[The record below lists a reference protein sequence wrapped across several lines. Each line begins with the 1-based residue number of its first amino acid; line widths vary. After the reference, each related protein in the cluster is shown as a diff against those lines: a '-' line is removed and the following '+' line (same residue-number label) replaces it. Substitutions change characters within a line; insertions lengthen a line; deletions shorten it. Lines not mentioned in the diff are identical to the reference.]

1 MNSLP
6 IDDVLPALRDA
17 LANRHEA
24 VLEAPPGAGK
34 TTRVPLAL
42 LNEPWL
48 AGQTILMLEPRRLA
62 ARAAAERLASELG
75 EKVGETVGY
84 RIRLDSKV
92 GPNTRIE
99 VVTEGILT
107 RRLQD
112 DPALDGVGLLIFDEY
127 HERSLDA
134 DLALALSLNGRDL
147 FRDEQP
153 LKILLMSATLEGE
166 RLAGLL
172 DDAPIL
178 RSEGRMFPV
187 QMRWGRPY
195 QVGEFIEPRLVQTI
209 LDALQDETGS
219 VLVFLPGQAEI
230 RRVNQQLADA
240 LGDRS
245 DVLLCPLH
253 GELDL
258 NAQRA
263 AIDPA
268 PAGKRKVVLATNI
281 AETSLTIN
289 GVRVVIDA
297 GLARVPRFDPGSGM
311 TRLDTQRISR
321 ASATQRAGRAGR
333 LEPGVCYRLWSEDQ
347 HEGLAA
353 YGSAEILAADL
364 AGLALQLA
372 RWGVTPAQL
381 VWLDVP
387 PTAAYAQAQDLLQ
400 RLGAL
405 NDDKLTAHGQKM
417 AELPAHPRIAH
428 LLLRGQDLGL
438 AVTACD
444 VAALLGERDILRGG
458 GADLHSRLALLSG
471 EERARGSQ
479 GGVQRAKQLA
489 RQYRGYLR
497 GRATQ
502 PVADPEHPRWLG
514 ALNDDKLTAHGQK
527 MAELPAH
534 PRIAHLLLRGQDLGL
549 AATACDVAALLG
561 ERDILRGGGADLH
574 SRLALLSGEERAR
587 GTQGG
592 VQRAKQLARQ
602 YRGYLRGRAT
612 QPVADP
618 EHPRWLG
625 ALLALAYP
633 DRVAQQRRPG
643 GAEYRLANGRAAVF
657 AEADSLMKQAW
668 LVIADLGSRQG
679 QREERIYL
687 AADFDPTLFDT
698 VLAEQVRNV
707 DQLDWDER
715 EGVLRAERQR
725 KVGELVLSR
734 EPLSGL
740 DENARSQALVNL
752 VRRKGLELLPWTPEL
767 RQWQAR
773 VRLLRELDTGKT
785 SEWPDVSDSA
795 LLASL
800 EHWLMPYLGKVSRLS
815 HFANLDIS
823 SYLHN
828 LLPWPLPQ
836 RLDELAPQHLKVPS
850 GSSVRLDYS
859 EHPPILAV
867 RLQELFGLA
876 DTPRIAG
883 GRQVVK
889 LHLLSPARRP
899 VQVTQDLANFWRSTY
914 AEVKK
919 DLKGRYPKHY
929 WPDDPLVAEATARIK
944 PRK

>member
-6 IDDVLPALRDA
+6 IDEVLPALREA
-17 LANRHEA
+17 LATRHEA

-48 AGQTILMLEPRRLA
+48 AGRTILMLEPRRLA

-107 RRLQD
+107 RRLQE

-134 DLALALSLNGRDL
+134 DLALALSLNGREL

-172 DDAPIL
+172 NDAPIL
-178 RSEGRMFPV
+178 RSEGRMYPV
-187 QMRWGRPY
+187 TMRWGRPF
-195 QVGEFIEPRLVQTI
+195 QPGEFIEPRVVQTI
-209 LDALQDETGS
+209 LDALNDEAGS
-219 VLVFLPGQAEI
+219 LLVFLPGQAEI
-230 RRVNQQLADA
+230 RRVHQQLADA
-240 LGDRS
+240 LGERS
-245 DVLLCPLH
+245 EVLLCPLH

-258 NAQRA
+258 AAQRA

-268 PAGKRKVVLATNI
+268 PPGQRKVVLATNI

-333 LEPGVCYRLWSEDQ
+333 LEPGVCYRLWSQDQ
-347 HEGLAA
+347 HEQLAA
-353 YGSAEILAADL
+353 YASPEILSADL
-364 AGLALQLA
+364 AGLALQLG
-372 RWGVTPAQL
+372 RWGVTPGQL

-387 PTAAYAQAQDLLQ
+387 PAAAYAQAQDLLE

-405 NDDKLTAHGQKM
+405 QGSSAGDWKLTRHGQAM

-428 LLLRGQDLGL
+428 LLLRGQALGL
-438 AVTACD
+438 ANMACD
-444 VAALLGERDILRGG
+444 VAALLGERDILRGA
-458 GADLHSRLALLSG
+458 GADLHSRLVLLSG
-471 EERARGSQ
+471 EERAARGAQ
-479 GGVQRAKQLA
+479 GGVQRARQLA

-497 GRATQ
+497 GKAES
-502 PVADPEHPRWLG
+502 PV
-514 ALNDDKLTAHGQK
+514 
-527 MAELPAH
+527 
-534 PRIAHLLLRGQDLGL
+534 
-549 AATACDVAALLG
+549 
-561 ERDILRGGGADLH
+561 
-574 SRLALLSGEERAR
+574 S
-587 GTQGG
+587 
-592 VQRAKQLARQ
+592 
-602 YRGYLRGRAT
+602 
-612 QPVADP
+612 DP

-633 DRVAQQRRPG
+633 DRVAQQRRVG
-643 GAEYRLANGRAAVF
+643 GAEYRLANGRAALF
-657 AEADSLMKQAW
+657 AEADSLMKQPW

-687 AADFDPTLFDT
+687 AADFDPALFDS
-698 VLAEQVRNV
+698 VLAEQVRCV

-734 EPLSGL
+734 EPLTGL
-740 DENARSQALVNL
+740 DESARSQALVNL

-773 VRLLRELDTGKT
+773 VALLRQLDLSKQGE
-785 SEWPDVSDSA
+785 SEWPDVSDAA

-800 EHWLMPYLGKVSRLS
+800 EHWLMPYLGRVSRLS
-815 HFANLDIS
+815 HFASLDVS
-823 SYLHN
+823 SFVHN

-836 RLDELAPQHLKVPS
+836 RLDEQAPHHLSVPS
-850 GSSVRLDYS
+850 GSSIRLDYS
-859 EHPPILAV
+859 EQPPILAV

-876 DTPRIAG
+876 ETPRIAG

-929 WPDDPLVAEATARIK
+929 WPDDPLVAEATARAK
-944 PRK
+944 PRKP

>member
-6 IDDVLPALRDA
+6 IDAVLPALRLA
-17 LANRHEA
+17 LADRDEA

-42 LNEPWL
+42 LGESWL

-75 EKVGETVGY
+75 EGVGETVGY
-84 RIRLDSKV
+84 RIRLDSEV

-107 RRLQD
+107 RRLQE
-112 DPALDGVGLLIFDEY
+112 DPSLEGVGLLIFDEF

-134 DLALALSLNGRDL
+134 DLALALSLNGRAL

-153 LKILLMSATLEGE
+153 LKILLMSATLEGA
-166 RLAGLL
+166 RLSSLL
-172 DDAPIL
+172 NDAPVIS
-178 RSEGRMFPV
+178 SEGRMFPV
-187 QMRWGRPY
+187 SMQWGRPF
-195 QVGEFIEPRLVQTI
+195 QPGEFIEPRVVQTV
-209 LDALQDETGS
+209 LDALGNESGS

-240 LGDRS
+240 IGDRS

-263 AIDPA
+263 AIEPA
-268 PAGKRKVVLATNI
+268 PKGKRKVVLATNI
-281 AETSLTIN
+281 AETSLTID

-333 LEPGVCYRLWSEDQ
+333 LEPGVCYRLWSEAQHDQ
-347 HEGLAA
+347 LAA
-353 YGSAEILAADL
+353 YGAAEILQADL

-372 RWGVTPAQL
+372 RWGVEPTQL
-381 VWLDVP
+381 TWLDLP
-387 PTAAYAQAQDLLQ
+387 PAAAYAQAQDLLA

-405 NDDKLTAHGQKM
+405 TRKPGEDWKLTPHGQSM
-417 AELPAHPRIAH
+417 AEVPAHPRIAH
-428 LLLRGQDLGL
+428 LLLRGHELGL
-438 AVTACD
+438 GALACD
-444 VAALLGERDILRGG
+444 VAALLGERDILRGA
-458 GADLHSRLALLSG
+458 GADLHSRLTLLAGS
-471 EERARGSQ
+471 ERAAKGSQ
-479 GGVQRAKQLA
+479 GGVQRARQLS

-497 GRATQ
+497 GAARK
-502 PVADPEHPRWLG
+502 PVVDP
-514 ALNDDKLTAHGQK
+514 N
-527 MAELPAH
+527 
-534 PRIAHLLLRGQDLGL
+534 
-549 AATACDVAALLG
+549 
-561 ERDILRGGGADLH
+561 
-574 SRLALLSGEERAR
+574 
-587 GTQGG
+587 
-592 VQRAKQLARQ
+592 
-602 YRGYLRGRAT
+602 
-612 QPVADP
+612 
-618 EHPRWLG
+618 HPRWLG

-633 DRVAQQRRPG
+633 DRVAQQRRAG
-643 GAEYRLANGRAAVF
+643 GAEYRLANGRAALF
-657 AEADSLMKQAW
+657 AEPDALMKQPW
-668 LVIADLGSRQG
+668 LVVADLGSRQG

-687 AADFDPTLFDT
+687 AAEFDPDLFDS
-698 VLAEQVRNV
+698 VLAEQVTAF

-715 EGVLRAERQR
+715 EGVFRAERQR
-725 KVGELVLSR
+725 KAGELIISR
-734 EPLSGL
+734 EPLTGL
-740 DENARSQALVNL
+740 DDSARGQALLAL

-773 VRLLRELDTGKT
+773 VGLLRQMDLQTQSE
-785 SEWPDVSDSA
+785 SEWPDVSNDA
-795 LLASL
+795 LLETL
-800 EHWLMPYLGKVSRLS
+800 DHWLLPYLGKVTRLS
-815 HFANLDIS
+815 HFGNLDLS
-823 SYLHN
+823 SILHN

-836 RLDELAPQHLKVPS
+836 RLDELAPHHLTVPS

-859 EHPPILAV
+859 ESPPILAV

-876 DTPRIAG
+876 DTPRIAN
-883 GRQVVK
+883 GRQIVK

-929 WPDDPLVAEATARIK
+929 WPDDPLIAEPTARVK

>member
-1 MNSLP
+1 MISLP
-6 IDDVLPALRDA
+6 IDEVLPALREA
-17 LANRHEA
+17 LATRHEA

-42 LNEPWL
+42 LNESWL

-112 DPALDGVGLLIFDEY
+112 DPALEGVGLLIFDEF

-134 DLALALSLNGRDL
+134 DLALALSLNGREL
-147 FRDEQP
+147 FRDDQP

-178 RSEGRMFPV
+178 RSEGRMYPV
-187 QMRWGRPY
+187 AMRWGRPF
-195 QVGEFIEPRLVQTI
+195 QPGEFIEPRVVQTI
-209 LDALQDETGS
+209 LDALNDETGS
-219 VLVFLPGQAEI
+219 LLVFLPGQAEI
-230 RRVNQQLADA
+230 RRVHQQLVDA
-240 LGDRS
+240 LGEGTP
-245 DVLLCPLH
+245 VLLCPLH

-258 NAQRA
+258 AAQRA

-311 TRLDTQRISR
+311 ARLDTQRISK

-333 LEPGVCYRLWSEDQ
+333 LEPGVCYRLWSQDQ
-347 HEGLAA
+347 HEQLAA
-353 YGSAEILAADL
+353 YASAEILSADL
-364 AGLALQLA
+364 AGLALQLG
-372 RWGVTPAQL
+372 RWGVTPSQL
-381 VWLDVP
+381 VWLDIP
-387 PTAAYAQAQDLLQ
+387 PAAAYAQAQDLLE

-405 NDDKLTAHGQKM
+405 EGDALTRHGQAM

-428 LLLRGQDLGL
+428 LLLRGQALGL
-438 AVTACD
+438 ADMACD
-444 VAALLGERDILRGG
+444 VAALLGERDILRGA
-458 GADLHSRLALLSG
+458 GADLHSRLVLLSG
-471 EERARGSQ
+471 EERAARGAQ
-479 GGVQRAKQLA
+479 GGVQRARQLA

-497 GRATQ
+497 GKASE
-502 PVADPEHPRWLG
+502 PV
-514 ALNDDKLTAHGQK
+514 
-527 MAELPAH
+527 
-534 PRIAHLLLRGQDLGL
+534 
-549 AATACDVAALLG
+549 
-561 ERDILRGGGADLH
+561 
-574 SRLALLSGEERAR
+574 S
-587 GTQGG
+587 
-592 VQRAKQLARQ
+592 
-602 YRGYLRGRAT
+602 
-612 QPVADP
+612 DP

-633 DRVAQQRRPG
+633 DRVAQQRRAG
-643 GAEYRLANGRAAVF
+643 GAEYRLANGRAALF
-657 AEADSLMKQAW
+657 AEADSLMKQPW

-687 AADFDPTLFDT
+687 AADFDPTLFDS
-698 VLAEQVRNV
+698 VLAEQVRVV

-725 KVGELVLSR
+725 KVGELILSR
-734 EPLSGL
+734 EPLTGL
-740 DENARSQALVNL
+740 DESARSQALVNL

-773 VRLLRELDTGKT
+773 VALLRQLDLGSKGE
-785 SEWPDVSDSA
+785 SEWPDVSDTA
-795 LLASL
+795 LLKSL

-815 HFANLDIS
+815 HFANLDLS
-823 SYLHN
+823 SIVHN

-836 RLDELAPQHLKVPS
+836 RLDELAPHHLSVPS
-850 GSSVRLDYS
+850 GSSIRLDYS
-859 EHPPILAV
+859 EQPPILAV

-876 DTPRIAG
+876 ETPRIAG

-944 PRK
+944 PRKA

>member
-1 MNSLP
+1 MISLP
-6 IDDVLPALRDA
+6 IDAVLPALRQA
-17 LANRHEA
+17 LTSRHEA
-24 VLEAPPGAGK
+24 ILEAPPGAGK
-34 TTRVPLAL
+34 TTRVPLAML
-42 LNEPWL
+42 DEPWL

-112 DPALDGVGLLIFDEY
+112 DPALEGVGLLIFDEF

-166 RLAGLL
+166 RLSALL
-172 DDAPIL
+172 DDAPVV

-187 QMRWGRPY
+187 STQWGRPF
-195 QVGEFIEPRLVQTI
+195 QPGEFIEPRVVQTV
-209 LDALQDETGS
+209 LDALGNESGS
-219 VLVFLPGQAEI
+219 LLVFLPGQAEI
-230 RRVNQQLADA
+230 RRVNQQLAEA
-240 LGDRS
+240 LGERADI
-245 DVLLCPLH
+245 LLCPLH

-258 NAQRA
+258 SAQRA
-263 AIDPA
+263 AIEPA
-268 PAGKRKVVLATNI
+268 PKGVRKVVLATNI
-281 AETSLTIN
+281 AETSLTID

-333 LEPGVCYRLWSEDQ
+333 LEPGVCYRLWSEAQHDQ
-347 HEGLAA
+347 LAT
-353 YGSAEILAADL
+353 YGSAEILQADL

-372 RWGVTPAQL
+372 RWGVMPTQL

-387 PTAAYAQAQDLLQ
+387 PTAAYAQAQDLLV

-405 NDDKLTAHGQKM
+405 SNSQGQERKLTTHGQAM
-417 AELPAHPRIAH
+417 AHVPAHPRIAH
-428 LLLRGQDLGL
+428 LLLRGHELGL
-438 AVTACD
+438 GNLACD
-444 VAALLGERDILRGG
+444 VAALLGERDILRGA
-458 GADLHSRLALLSG
+458 GADLHSRLTLLAGS
-471 EERARGSQ
+471 ERA
-479 GGVQRAKQLA
+479 
-489 RQYRGYLR
+489 
-497 GRATQ
+497 
-502 PVADPEHPRWLG
+502 
-514 ALNDDKLTAHGQK
+514 
-527 MAELPAH
+527 
-534 PRIAHLLLRGQDLGL
+534 
-549 AATACDVAALLG
+549 
-561 ERDILRGGGADLH
+561 
-574 SRLALLSGEERAR
+574 AR

-592 VQRAKQLARQ
+592 VQRARQLARQ
-602 YRGYLRGRAT
+602 YRGYLKGAAT
-612 QPVADP
+612 TPVSDP
-618 EHPRWLG
+618 DHSRWLG
-625 ALLALAYP
+625 CLLALAYP
-633 DRVAQQRRPG
+633 DRVAQQRRAG
-643 GAEYRLANGRAAVF
+643 GAEYRLANGRAALF
-657 AEADSLMKQAW
+657 AEVDALMKQPW

-687 AADFDPTLFDT
+687 AAEFDPALFDS
-698 VLAEQVRNV
+698 VLSEQVIEF

-725 KVGELVLSR
+725 KVGELIFSR
-734 EPLSGL
+734 EPLTGL
-740 DENARSQALVNL
+740 DESARGHALLGL

-773 VRLLRELDTGKT
+773 VTLLRQLDLEKQDT
-785 SEWPDVSDSA
+785 SEWPDVRDAA
-795 LLASL
+795 LLDSL
-800 EHWLMPYLGKVSRLS
+800 ESWLLPYLGKVTRLS
-815 HFANLDIS
+815 HFGNLDLS
-823 SYLHN
+823 SILHN

-836 RLDELAPQHLKVPS
+836 RLDEQAPHHLSVPS

-859 EHPPILAV
+859 ESPPILAV
-867 RLQELFGLA
+867 RLQELFGLS
-876 DTPRIAG
+876 DTPRIAN
-883 GRQVVK
+883 GRQIVK

-929 WPDDPLVAEATARIK
+929 WPDDPLVAEATARVK
-944 PRK
+944 PRKG

>member
-1 MNSLP
+1 MISLP
-6 IDDVLPALRDA
+6 IDAALPALRLA
-17 LANRHEA
+17 LQNRDEA

-48 AGQTILMLEPRRLA
+48 AGQSILMLEPRRLA

-92 GPNTRIE
+92 GPKTRIE

-107 RRLQD
+107 RRLQA
-112 DPALDGVGLLIFDEY
+112 DPALEGVGLLIFDEY

-134 DLALALSLNGRDL
+134 DLALALSLNGREL
-147 FRDEQP
+147 LRDDPP

-166 RLAGLL
+166 RLSRLL
-172 DDAPIL
+172 DDAPVVS
-178 RSEGRMFPV
+178 SEGRMYPV
-187 QMRWGRPY
+187 DIQWSRPF
-195 QVGEFIEPRLVQTI
+195 QPGEFIEPRV
-209 LDALQDETGS
+209 LDCVLQALADQAGS

-230 RRVNQQLADA
+230 RRVHQSLQEA
-240 LGDRS
+240 LGERPDI
-245 DVLLCPLH
+245 LLCPLH

-258 NAQRA
+258 SAQRA

-268 PAGKRKVVLATNI
+268 PEGLRKVVLATNI
-281 AETSLTIN
+281 AETSLTIE

-333 LEPGVCYRLWSEDQ
+333 LQPGVCYRLWSEAQ
-347 HEGLAA
+347 HEQLAA
-353 YGSAEILAADL
+353 HGSAEILQADL

-372 RWGVTPAQL
+372 RWGVMPDQL
-381 VWLDVP
+381 RWLDQP
-387 PTAAYAQAQDLLQ
+387 PAAAFSQAQELLA
-400 RLGAL
+400 RLGAFKAGSRDNL
-405 NDDKLTAHGQKM
+405 SEHGQAM

-438 AVTACD
+438 ATMACD
-444 VAALLGERDILRGG
+444 VAALLGERDIQRGG
-458 GADLHSRLALLSG
+458 GADLHSRLALVSG
-471 EERARGSQ
+471 ESKAARGGQ
-479 GGVQRAKQLA
+479 GGVQRARQLA
-489 RQYRGYLR
+489 RQYL
-497 GRATQ
+497 
-502 PVADPEHPRWLG
+502 E
-514 ALNDDKLTAHGQK
+514 
-527 MAELPAH
+527 
-534 PRIAHLLLRGQDLGL
+534 LLRGKAG
-549 AATACDVAALLG
+549 AAV
-561 ERDILRGGGADLH
+561 
-574 SRLALLSGEERAR
+574 S
-587 GTQGG
+587 
-592 VQRAKQLARQ
+592 
-602 YRGYLRGRAT
+602 
-612 QPVADP
+612 DP
-618 EHPRWLG
+618 DHPRWLG

-633 DRVAQQRRPG
+633 DRVAQQRREG

-657 AEADSLMKQAW
+657 AEADALMKCPW

-687 AADFDPTLFDT
+687 AAEFDPSLLEN
-698 VLAEQVRNV
+698 VLAEQVERL
-707 DQLDWDER
+707 DILDWDER
-715 EGVLRAERQR
+715 EQVLRAERQR

-734 EPLSGL
+734 EPLPGL
-740 DENARSQALVNL
+740 DDEARARALLAL
-752 VRRKGLELLPWTPEL
+752 VRRKGLNLLTWTPEL

-773 VRLLRELDTGKT
+773 VALLRQLDLAGGGQ
-785 SEWPDVSDSA
+785 SEWPDLSNEA
-795 LLASL
+795 LLATL
-800 EHWLMPYLGKVSRLS
+800 EDWLQPYLGKVSRLS
-815 HFANLDIS
+815 HFAALDLS
-823 SYLHN
+823 SILRN

-836 RLDELAPQHLKVPS
+836 RLDEWAPAHLAVPS
-850 GSSVRLDYS
+850 GSNIRLDYS

-876 DTPRIAG
+876 DTPRIAQ
-883 GRQVVK
+883 GRQQVK

-899 VQVTQDLANFWRSTY
+899 VQVTQDLANFWRTTY

-929 WPDDPLVAEATARIK
+929 WPDDPLVAEATARAK
-944 PRK
+944 PRGT

>member
-6 IDDVLPALRDA
+6 IDAVLPALRQA
-17 LANRHEA
+17 LADRDEA

-42 LNEPWL
+42 LGESWL

-75 EKVGETVGY
+75 EGVGETVGY

-107 RRLQD
+107 RRLQE
-112 DPALDGVGLLIFDEY
+112 DPSLDGVGLLIFDEF
-127 HERSLDA
+127 HERSLEA
-134 DLALALSLNGRDL
+134 DLALALSLNGRAL

-153 LKILLMSATLEGE
+153 LKILLMSATLEGA
-166 RLAGLL
+166 RLSSLL
-172 DDAPIL
+172 NDAPVIS
-178 RSEGRMFPV
+178 SEGRMFPV
-187 QMRWGRPY
+187 SMQWGRPF
-195 QVGEFIEPRLVQTI
+195 QPGEFIEPRVVQTV
-209 LDALQDETGS
+209 LDALGTEAGS

-240 LGDRS
+240 IGDRN

-263 AIDPA
+263 AIEPA
-268 PAGKRKVVLATNI
+268 PKGKRKVVLATNI
-281 AETSLTIN
+281 AETSLTID

-333 LEPGVCYRLWSEDQ
+333 LEPGVCYRLWSEAQHDQ
-347 HEGLAA
+347 LAA
-353 YGSAEILAADL
+353 YGAAEILQADL

-372 RWGVTPAQL
+372 RWGVEPTQL
-381 VWLDVP
+381 TWLDLP
-387 PTAAYAQAQDLLQ
+387 PAAAYAQAQDLLA

-405 NDDKLTAHGQKM
+405 TRKPGEDWKLTPHGQSM
-417 AELPAHPRIAH
+417 AEVPAHPRIAH
-428 LLLRGQDLGL
+428 LLLRGHELGL
-438 AVTACD
+438 GALACD
-444 VAALLGERDILRGG
+444 IAALLGERDILRGA
-458 GADLHSRLALLSG
+458 GADLHTRLTLLAGS
-471 EERARGSQ
+471 ERAAKGSQ
-479 GGVQRAKQLA
+479 GGVQRARQLS

-497 GRATQ
+497 GAARK
-502 PVADPEHPRWLG
+502 PVVDP
-514 ALNDDKLTAHGQK
+514 D
-527 MAELPAH
+527 
-534 PRIAHLLLRGQDLGL
+534 
-549 AATACDVAALLG
+549 
-561 ERDILRGGGADLH
+561 
-574 SRLALLSGEERAR
+574 
-587 GTQGG
+587 
-592 VQRAKQLARQ
+592 
-602 YRGYLRGRAT
+602 
-612 QPVADP
+612 
-618 EHPRWLG
+618 HPRWLG

-633 DRVAQQRRPG
+633 DRVAQQRRAG
-643 GAEYRLANGRAAVF
+643 GAEYRLANGRAALF
-657 AEADSLMKQAW
+657 AEPDALMKQPW
-668 LVIADLGSRQG
+668 LVVADLGSRQG

-687 AADFDPTLFDT
+687 AAEFDPDLFDS
-698 VLAEQVRNV
+698 VLAEQVTAF

-715 EGVLRAERQR
+715 EGVFRAERQR
-725 KVGELVLSR
+725 KAGELIISR
-734 EPLSGL
+734 EPLTGL
-740 DENARSQALVNL
+740 DDSARGQALLAL

-773 VRLLRELDTGKT
+773 VGLLRQMDLQTQSE
-785 SEWPDVSDSA
+785 SEWSDVSNDA
-795 LLASL
+795 LLETL
-800 EHWLMPYLGKVSRLS
+800 DHWLLPYLGKVTRLS
-815 HFANLDIS
+815 HFGNLDLS
-823 SYLHN
+823 SILHN

-836 RLDELAPQHLKVPS
+836 RLEELAPHHLTVPS

-859 EHPPILAV
+859 ESPPILAV

-876 DTPRIAG
+876 DTPRIAN
-883 GRQVVK
+883 GRQIIK

-929 WPDDPLVAEATARIK
+929 WPDDPLIAEPTARVK

>member
-6 IDDVLPALRDA
+6 IDEVLPALREA
-17 LANRHEA
+17 LATRHEA

-48 AGQTILMLEPRRLA
+48 AGQRILMLEPRRLA

-112 DPALDGVGLLIFDEY
+112 DPALEGAGLLIFDEF

-187 QMRWGRPY
+187 DVRWGRPF
-195 QVGEFIEPRLVQTI
+195 QPGEFIEPRLVQTV
-209 LDALQDETGS
+209 LEALNDESGS

-230 RRVNQQLADA
+230 RRVHQQLADA
-240 LGDRS
+240 VGERPEI
-245 DVLLCPLH
+245 LLCPLH

-258 NAQRA
+258 AAQRA
-263 AIDPA
+263 AIEPA
-268 PAGKRKVVLATNI
+268 PPGKRKVVLATNI
-281 AETSLTIN
+281 AETSLTID
-289 GVRVVIDA
+289 GVRVVVDA

-333 LEPGVCYRLWSEDQ
+333 LEPGVCYRLWSQDQ
-347 HEGLAA
+347 HEQLAA
-353 YGSAEILAADL
+353 YGSAEILQADL

-387 PTAAYAQAQDLLQ
+387 PGAAYAQAQDLLE

-405 NDDKLTAHGQKM
+405 TAKADEDWKLTAHGQAM

-428 LLLRGQDLGL
+428 LLLRGQGLGL
-438 AVTACD
+438 ANMACD

-458 GADLHSRLALLSG
+458 GADLHSRLVLLSG
-471 EERARGSQ
+471 EERAARGAQ
-479 GGVQRAKQLA
+479 GGVQRARQLA

-497 GRATQ
+497 GQ
-502 PVADPEHPRWLG
+502 PSQAVADP
-514 ALNDDKLTAHGQK
+514 D
-527 MAELPAH
+527 
-534 PRIAHLLLRGQDLGL
+534 
-549 AATACDVAALLG
+549 
-561 ERDILRGGGADLH
+561 
-574 SRLALLSGEERAR
+574 
-587 GTQGG
+587 
-592 VQRAKQLARQ
+592 
-602 YRGYLRGRAT
+602 
-612 QPVADP
+612 
-618 EHPRWLG
+618 HPRWLG

-643 GAEYRLANGRAAVF
+643 GAEYRLANGRAALF
-657 AEADSLMKQAW
+657 SETDSLMKQPW

-687 AADFDPTLFDT
+687 AADFDPALFDS
-698 VLAEQVRNV
+698 VLAEQVRSV

-734 EPLSGL
+734 EPLTGL
-740 DENARSQALVNL
+740 DEAARCQALVNL

-773 VRLLRELDTGKT
+773 VALLRQLDLEAKGE
-785 SEWPDVSDSA
+785 SQWPDVSDTA
-795 LLASL
+795 LLKSL
-800 EHWLMPYLGKVSRLS
+800 ESWLLPYLGKVSRLS
-815 HFANLDIS
+815 HFANLELASIV
-823 SYLHN
+823 HN

-836 RLDELAPQHLKVPS
+836 RLDELAPHHLTVPS
-850 GSSVRLDYS
+850 GSSIRLDYS
-859 EHPPILAV
+859 EQPPILAV

-876 DTPRIAG
+876 ETPRIAG

-929 WPDDPLVAEATARIK
+929 WPDDPLVAEATARAK

>member
-6 IDDVLPALRDA
+6 IDEVLPALREA
-17 LANRHEA
+17 LATRHEA

-48 AGQTILMLEPRRLA
+48 AGQRILMLEPRRLA

-112 DPALDGVGLLIFDEY
+112 DPALEGVGLLIFDEF

-187 QMRWGRPY
+187 DVRWGRPFLP
-195 QVGEFIEPRLVQTI
+195 GEFIEPRLVQTI
-209 LDALQDETGS
+209 LEALNDESGS

-230 RRVNQQLADA
+230 RRVHQQLADA
-240 LGDRS
+240 VGERPEI
-245 DVLLCPLH
+245 LLCPLH

-258 NAQRA
+258 AAQRA
-263 AIDPA
+263 AIEPA
-268 PAGKRKVVLATNI
+268 PPGKRKVVLATNI
-281 AETSLTIN
+281 AETSLTID
-289 GVRVVIDA
+289 GVRVVVDA

-333 LEPGVCYRLWSEDQ
+333 LEPGVCYRLWSQDQ
-347 HEGLAA
+347 HEQLAA
-353 YGSAEILAADL
+353 YGSAEILQADL

-387 PTAAYAQAQDLLQ
+387 PGAAYAQAQDLLE

-405 NDDKLTAHGQKM
+405 TAKAGEDWKLTAHGQAM

-428 LLLRGQDLGL
+428 LLLRGQALGL
-438 AVTACD
+438 ANMACD

-458 GADLHSRLALLSG
+458 GADLHSRLVLLSG
-471 EERARGSQ
+471 EERAARGAQ
-479 GGVQRAKQLA
+479 GGVQRARQLA

-497 GRATQ
+497 GQ
-502 PVADPEHPRWLG
+502 PSQAVADP
-514 ALNDDKLTAHGQK
+514 D
-527 MAELPAH
+527 
-534 PRIAHLLLRGQDLGL
+534 
-549 AATACDVAALLG
+549 
-561 ERDILRGGGADLH
+561 
-574 SRLALLSGEERAR
+574 
-587 GTQGG
+587 
-592 VQRAKQLARQ
+592 
-602 YRGYLRGRAT
+602 
-612 QPVADP
+612 
-618 EHPRWLG
+618 HPRWLG

-643 GAEYRLANGRAAVF
+643 GAEYRLANGRAALF
-657 AEADSLMKQAW
+657 SETDSLMKQPW

-687 AADFDPTLFDT
+687 AADFDPALFDS
-698 VLAEQVRNV
+698 VLAEQVRSV

-734 EPLSGL
+734 EPLTGL
-740 DENARSQALVNL
+740 DEAARCQALVNL

-773 VRLLRELDTGKT
+773 VALLRQLDLEAKGE
-785 SEWPDVSDSA
+785 SQWPDVSDAA
-795 LLASL
+795 LLKSL
-800 EHWLMPYLGKVSRLS
+800 ESWLLPYLGKVSRLS
-815 HFANLDIS
+815 HFANLELASIV
-823 SYLHN
+823 HN

-836 RLDELAPQHLKVPS
+836 RLDELAPHHLTVPS
-850 GSSVRLDYS
+850 GSSIRLDYS
-859 EHPPILAV
+859 EQPPILAV

-876 DTPRIAG
+876 ETPRIAG

-929 WPDDPLVAEATARIK
+929 WPDDPLVAEATARAK

>member
-1 MNSLP
+1 MISLP
-6 IDDVLPALRDA
+6 IDEVLPALREA
-17 LANRHEA
+17 LATRHEA

-92 GPNTRIE
+92 GPRTRIE

-112 DPALDGVGLLIFDEY
+112 DPALEGVGLLIFDEF

-134 DLALALSLNGRDL
+134 DLALALSLNGREL
-147 FRDEQP
+147 FRDDQP

-178 RSEGRMFPV
+178 RSEGRMYPV
-187 QMRWGRPY
+187 AMRWGRPF
-195 QVGEFIEPRLVQTI
+195 QPGEFIEPRLVQTI
-209 LDALQDETGS
+209 LEALNDETGS
-219 VLVFLPGQAEI
+219 LLVFLPGQAEI
-230 RRVNQQLADA
+230 RRVHQQLADA
-240 LGDRS
+240 LGENTQ
-245 DVLLCPLH
+245 VLLCPLH

-258 NAQRA
+258 AAQRA

-281 AETSLTIN
+281 AETSLTID

-333 LEPGVCYRLWSEDQ
+333 LEPGVCYRLWSQDQ
-347 HEGLAA
+347 HEQLAA
-353 YGSAEILAADL
+353 YASAEVLSADL
-364 AGLALQLA
+364 AGLALQLG
-372 RWGVTPAQL
+372 RWGVTPTQL

-387 PTAAYAQAQDLLQ
+387 PAAAYAQAQDLLD

-405 NDDKLTAHGQKM
+405 DGESLTRHGQAM

-428 LLLRGQDLGL
+428 LLLRGQALGL
-438 AVTACD
+438 ADMACD
-444 VAALLGERDILRGG
+444 VAALLGERDILRGA
-458 GADLHSRLALLSG
+458 GADLHSRLVLLSG
-471 EERARGSQ
+471 EERAARGAQ
-479 GGVQRAKQLA
+479 GGVQRARQLA

-497 GRATQ
+497 GKASE
-502 PVADPEHPRWLG
+502 PV
-514 ALNDDKLTAHGQK
+514 
-527 MAELPAH
+527 
-534 PRIAHLLLRGQDLGL
+534 
-549 AATACDVAALLG
+549 
-561 ERDILRGGGADLH
+561 
-574 SRLALLSGEERAR
+574 S
-587 GTQGG
+587 
-592 VQRAKQLARQ
+592 
-602 YRGYLRGRAT
+602 
-612 QPVADP
+612 DP

-633 DRVAQQRRPG
+633 DRVAQQRRAG
-643 GAEYRLANGRAAVF
+643 GAEYRLANGRAALF
-657 AEADSLMKQAW
+657 AEADSLMKQPW

-687 AADFDPTLFDT
+687 AADFDPALFDS
-698 VLAEQVRNV
+698 VLAEQVRVV

-725 KVGELVLSR
+725 KVGELILSR
-734 EPLSGL
+734 EPLTGL
-740 DENARSQALVNL
+740 DETARSQALVNL

-773 VRLLRELDTGKT
+773 VALLRQLDMASKDQ
-785 SEWPDVSDSA
+785 SEWPDVSDAA
-795 LLASL
+795 LLKSL

-815 HFANLDIS
+815 HFASLDLS
-823 SYLHN
+823 SIVHN

-836 RLDELAPQHLKVPS
+836 RLDELAPHHLSVPS
-850 GSSVRLDYS
+850 GSSIRLDYS
-859 EHPPILAV
+859 EQPPILAV

-876 DTPRIAG
+876 ETPRIAG

>member
-1 MNSLP
+1 MIALP
-6 IDDVLPALRDA
+6 IDAVLPALRQA
-17 LANRHEA
+17 LTTRHEV

-42 LNEPWL
+42 LNEAWL

-92 GPNTRIE
+92 GPKTRIE

-112 DPALDGVGLLIFDEY
+112 DPALDGVGLVIFDEF

-134 DLALALSLNGRDL
+134 DLALALSLNGREL
-147 FRDEQP
+147 LRDEPP
-153 LKILLMSATLEGE
+153 LKVLLMSATLEGE
-166 RLAGLL
+166 RLSALL
-172 DDAPIL
+172 DDAPVV

-187 QMRWGRPY
+187 TIQWGRPF
-195 QVGEFIEPRLVQTI
+195 QPGEFIEPRVVQTV
-209 LDALQDETGS
+209 LDALGNETGS
-219 VLVFLPGQAEI
+219 LLVFLLGQAEI
-230 RRVNQQLADA
+230 RRVHQQLAEA
-240 LGDRS
+240 LGERADI
-245 DVLLCPLH
+245 LLCPLH

-268 PAGKRKVVLATNI
+268 PSGARKVVLATNI
-281 AETSLTIN
+281 AETSLTID

-333 LEPGVCYRLWSEDQ
+333 LEPGVCYRLWSEAQHDQ
-347 HEGLAA
+347 LAA
-353 YGSAEILAADL
+353 YASAEILQADL

-372 RWGVTPAQL
+372 RWGVEPDQL
-381 VWLDVP
+381 KWLDLP
-387 PTAAYAQAQDLLQ
+387 PSAAFAQARDLLQ

-405 NDDKLTAHGQKM
+405 QADGRLAAHGQAM
-417 AELPAHPRIAH
+417 AEMPAHPRIAH
-428 LLLRGQDLGL
+428 LLLRGQSLGL
-438 AVTACD
+438 ADMACD
-444 VAALLGERDILRGG
+444 VAALLGERDILRGA
-458 GADLHSRLALLSG
+458 GADLHSRLVLLSG
-471 EERARGSQ
+471 EQKA
-479 GGVQRAKQLA
+479 QR
-489 RQYRGYLR
+489 
-497 GRATQ
+497 
-502 PVADPEHPRWLG
+502 
-514 ALNDDKLTAHGQK
+514 N
-527 MAELPAH
+527 
-534 PRIAHLLLRGQDLGL
+534 
-549 AATACDVAALLG
+549 
-561 ERDILRGGGADLH
+561 
-574 SRLALLSGEERAR
+574 
-587 GTQGG
+587 TQGG
-592 VQRAKQLARQ
+592 VQRARQLARQ
-602 YRGYLRGRAT
+602 YRSNLRGK
-612 QPVADP
+612 PVQAVSDP
-618 EHPRWLG
+618 DHPRWLG

-633 DRVAQQRRPG
+633 DRVARQRRPG
-643 GAEYRLANGRAAVF
+643 GAEYRLANGRAALF
-657 AEADSLMKQAW
+657 GDSDALMKHEW
-668 LVIADLGSRQG
+668 LVVADLGSRQG

-687 AADFDPTLFDT
+687 ATDLEPALFDT

-725 KVGELVLSR
+725 KVGELVLSS
-734 EPLSGL
+734 EPLPGL
-740 DENARSQALVNL
+740 DEAARGQALLGL
-752 VRRKGLELLPWTPEL
+752 VRRKGLELLAWTPEL

-773 VRLLRELDTGKT
+773 VSLLRELDVQQHAS

-800 EHWLMPYLGKVSRLS
+800 EHWLLPYLGKVTRLS
-815 HFANLDIS
+815 HFGALDLS
-823 SYLHN
+823 SMLRN

-836 RLDELAPQHLKVPS
+836 RLDELAPSHVQVPS

-859 EHPPILAV
+859 EQPPILAV
-867 RLQELFGLA
+867 RLQELFGLS
-876 DTPRIAG
+876 DTPRIAN
-883 GRQVVK
+883 GRQTVK

-899 VQVTQDLANFWRSTY
+899 VQVTQDLASFWRTTY
-914 AEVKK
+914 SEVKK

-929 WPDDPLVAEATARIK
+929 WPDDPLVAEATARVK
-944 PRK
+944 PRKG

>member
-1 MNSLP
+1 MISLP
-6 IDDVLPALRDA
+6 IDEVLPALREA
-17 LANRHEA
+17 LATRHEA

-42 LNEPWL
+42 LNERWL

-92 GPNTRIE
+92 GPRTRIE

-112 DPALDGVGLLIFDEY
+112 DPALEGVGLLIFDEF

-134 DLALALSLNGRDL
+134 DLALALSLNGREL
-147 FRDEQP
+147 FREDQP

-178 RSEGRMFPV
+178 RSEGRMYPV
-187 QMRWGRPY
+187 AMRWGRPF
-195 QVGEFIEPRLVQTI
+195 QPGEFIEPRLVQTI
-209 LDALQDETGS
+209 LEALNDETGS

-230 RRVNQQLADA
+230 RRVHQQLADA
-240 LGDRS
+240 LGDNPQ
-245 DVLLCPLH
+245 VLLCPLH

-258 NAQRA
+258 AAQRA

-281 AETSLTIN
+281 AETSLTID

-311 TRLDTQRISR
+311 TRLDTQRISK

-333 LEPGVCYRLWSEDQ
+333 LEPGVCYRLWSQDQ
-347 HEGLAA
+347 HEQLAA
-353 YGSAEILAADL
+353 YASAEILSADL
-364 AGLALQLA
+364 AGLALQLG
-372 RWGVTPAQL
+372 RWGVTPTQL

-387 PTAAYAQAQDLLQ
+387 PAAAYAQAQDLLD

-405 NDDKLTAHGQKM
+405 DGEALTRHGQAM

-428 LLLRGQDLGL
+428 LLLRGQALGL
-438 AVTACD
+438 ADMACD
-444 VAALLGERDILRGG
+444 VAALLGERDILRGA
-458 GADLHSRLALLSG
+458 GADLHSRLTLLSG
-471 EERARGSQ
+471 EERAARGAQ
-479 GGVQRAKQLA
+479 GGVQRARQLA

-497 GRATQ
+497 GKASE
-502 PVADPEHPRWLG
+502 PVSDP
-514 ALNDDKLTAHGQK
+514 D
-527 MAELPAH
+527 
-534 PRIAHLLLRGQDLGL
+534 
-549 AATACDVAALLG
+549 
-561 ERDILRGGGADLH
+561 
-574 SRLALLSGEERAR
+574 
-587 GTQGG
+587 
-592 VQRAKQLARQ
+592 
-602 YRGYLRGRAT
+602 
-612 QPVADP
+612 
-618 EHPRWLG
+618 HPRWLG

-633 DRVAQQRRPG
+633 DRVAQQRRAG
-643 GAEYRLANGRAAVF
+643 GAEYRLANGRAALF
-657 AEADSLMKQAW
+657 AEADSLMKQPW

-687 AADFDPTLFDT
+687 AADFDPALFDS
-698 VLAEQVRNV
+698 VLAEQVRVV

-725 KVGELVLSR
+725 KVGELILSR
-734 EPLSGL
+734 EPLTGL
-740 DENARSQALVNL
+740 DETARSQALVNL

-773 VRLLRELDTGKT
+773 VALLRQLDLGSKSD
-785 SEWPDVSDSA
+785 SEWPDVSDAA
-795 LLASL
+795 LLKNL

-815 HFANLDIS
+815 HFANLDLS
-823 SYLHN
+823 SIVHN

-836 RLDELAPQHLKVPS
+836 RLDELAPHHLSVPS
-850 GSSVRLDYS
+850 GSSIRLDYS
-859 EHPPILAV
+859 EQPPILAV

-876 DTPRIAG
+876 ETPRIAG

-944 PRK
+944 PRKS

>member
-6 IDDVLPALRDA
+6 IDAVLPALCQA
-17 LANRHEA
+17 LADRDEA

-42 LNEPWL
+42 LGESWL

-75 EKVGETVGY
+75 EGVGETVGY

-107 RRLQD
+107 RRLQE
-112 DPALDGVGLLIFDEY
+112 DPSLEGVGLLIFDEF

-134 DLALALSLNGRDL
+134 DLALALSLNGRAL

-153 LKILLMSATLEGE
+153 LKILLMSATLEGT
-166 RLAGLL
+166 RLSSLL
-172 DDAPIL
+172 NDAPVIS
-178 RSEGRMFPV
+178 SEGRMFPV
-187 QMRWGRPY
+187 TMQWGRPF
-195 QVGEFIEPRLVQTI
+195 QPGEFIEPRVVQTV
-209 LDALQDETGS
+209 LDALGTESGS

-240 LGDRS
+240 IGDRS

-258 NAQRA
+258 SAQRA
-263 AIDPA
+263 AIEPA
-268 PAGKRKVVLATNI
+268 PIGKRKVVLATNI
-281 AETSLTIN
+281 AETSLTID

-333 LEPGVCYRLWSEDQ
+333 LEPGVCYRLWSEAQHDQ
-347 HEGLAA
+347 LAA
-353 YGSAEILAADL
+353 YGAAEILQADL

-372 RWGVTPAQL
+372 RWGVEPTQL
-381 VWLDVP
+381 TWLDLP
-387 PTAAYAQAQDLLQ
+387 PAAAYAQAQDLLA

-405 NDDKLTAHGQKM
+405 TRKPGEDWKLTPHGQSM
-417 AELPAHPRIAH
+417 AEVPAHPRIAH
-428 LLLRGQDLGL
+428 LLLRGHELGL
-438 AVTACD
+438 GALACD
-444 VAALLGERDILRGG
+444 VAALLGERDILRGA
-458 GADLHSRLALLSG
+458 GADLHSRLTLLAGS
-471 EERARGSQ
+471 ERAAKGSQ
-479 GGVQRAKQLA
+479 GGVQRARQLS

-497 GRATQ
+497 GAARK
-502 PVADPEHPRWLG
+502 PVVDP
-514 ALNDDKLTAHGQK
+514 D
-527 MAELPAH
+527 
-534 PRIAHLLLRGQDLGL
+534 
-549 AATACDVAALLG
+549 
-561 ERDILRGGGADLH
+561 
-574 SRLALLSGEERAR
+574 
-587 GTQGG
+587 
-592 VQRAKQLARQ
+592 
-602 YRGYLRGRAT
+602 
-612 QPVADP
+612 
-618 EHPRWLG
+618 HPRWLG

-633 DRVAQQRRPG
+633 DRVAQQRRAG
-643 GAEYRLANGRAAVF
+643 GAEYRLSNGRAALF
-657 AEADSLMKQAW
+657 AEPDALMKQPW
-668 LVIADLGSRQG
+668 LVVADLGSRQG

-687 AADFDPTLFDT
+687 AAEFDPDLFDS
-698 VLAEQVRNV
+698 VLAEQVTAF

-715 EGVLRAERQR
+715 EGVFRAERQR
-725 KVGELVLSR
+725 KAGELIISR
-734 EPLSGL
+734 EPLTGL
-740 DENARSQALVNL
+740 DDSARGQALLAL

-773 VRLLRELDTGKT
+773 VGLLRQMDLQTQSE
-785 SEWPDVSDSA
+785 SEWPDVSNDA
-795 LLASL
+795 LLEAL
-800 EHWLMPYLGKVSRLS
+800 DHWLLPYLGKVTRLS
-815 HFANLDIS
+815 HFGNLDLS
-823 SYLHN
+823 SILHN

-836 RLDELAPQHLKVPS
+836 RLEELAPHHLTVPS

-859 EHPPILAV
+859 ESPPILAV

-876 DTPRIAG
+876 DTPRIAN
-883 GRQVVK
+883 GRQIVK

-929 WPDDPLVAEATARIK
+929 WPDDPLIAEPTARVK

>member
-1 MNSLP
+1 MISLP
-6 IDDVLPALRDA
+6 IDDVLPALREA
-17 LANRHEA
+17 LATRHEA

-42 LNEPWL
+42 LSEPWL

-92 GPNTRIE
+92 GPNTRIQ

-112 DPALDGVGLLIFDEY
+112 DPALEGVGLLIFDEF

-134 DLALALSLNGRDL
+134 DLALALSLNGREL

-172 DDAPIL
+172 GDAPIL
-178 RSEGRMFPV
+178 RSEGRMYPV
-187 QMRWGRPY
+187 AMRWGRPF
-195 QVGEFIEPRLVQTI
+195 QSGEFIEPRLVQTI
-209 LDALQDETGS
+209 LDALNDETGS

-230 RRVNQQLADA
+230 RRVHQQLADA
-240 LGDRS
+240 LGEGS
-245 DVLLCPLH
+245 PVLLCPLH

-258 NAQRA
+258 AAQRA

-268 PAGKRKVVLATNI
+268 PAGLRKVVLATNI
-281 AETSLTIN
+281 AETSLTID

-311 TRLDTQRISR
+311 TRLETQRISR

-333 LEPGVCYRLWSEDQ
+333 LEPGVCYRLWSQDQ
-347 HEGLAA
+347 HEQLAA
-353 YGSAEILAADL
+353 YASAEILSADL
-364 AGLALQLA
+364 AGLALQLG
-372 RWGVTPAQL
+372 RWGVTPEQL

-387 PTAAYAQAQDLLQ
+387 PAAAYAQAQDLLD

-405 NDDKLTAHGQKM
+405 DGDALTRHGQAM
-417 AELPAHPRIAH
+417 AELPAHPRIGH
-428 LLLRGQDLGL
+428 LLLRGQALGL
-438 AVTACD
+438 SDMACD
-444 VAALLGERDILRGG
+444 IAALLGERDILRGA
-458 GADLHSRLALLSG
+458 GADLHSRLVLLSG
-471 EERARGSQ
+471 AERAARGAQ
-479 GGVQRAKQLA
+479 GGVQRARQLA

-497 GRATQ
+497 GNAAE
-502 PVADPEHPRWLG
+502 PVSDP
-514 ALNDDKLTAHGQK
+514 D
-527 MAELPAH
+527 
-534 PRIAHLLLRGQDLGL
+534 
-549 AATACDVAALLG
+549 
-561 ERDILRGGGADLH
+561 
-574 SRLALLSGEERAR
+574 
-587 GTQGG
+587 
-592 VQRAKQLARQ
+592 
-602 YRGYLRGRAT
+602 
-612 QPVADP
+612 
-618 EHPRWLG
+618 HPRWLG

-633 DRVAQQRRPG
+633 DRIAQQRRPG
-643 GAEYRLANGRAAVF
+643 GAEYRLANGRAALF
-657 AEADSLMKQAW
+657 AEADSLMKQPW

-687 AADFDPTLFDT
+687 ATDFDPTLFDS
-698 VLAEQVRNV
+698 VLAEQVRCV

-725 KVGELVLSR
+725 KVGELILSR
-734 EPLSGL
+734 EPLTGL
-740 DENARSQALVNL
+740 DETARSQALVNL

-773 VRLLRELDTGKT
+773 VALLRQLDLDAKRP
-785 SEWPDVSDSA
+785 SEWPDVSDVA
-795 LLASL
+795 LLKSL

-815 HFANLDIS
+815 HFANLDLS
-823 SYLHN
+823 SIVHN

-836 RLDELAPQHLKVPS
+836 RLDELAPHHLRVPS

-859 EHPPILAV
+859 EQPPILAV

>member
-1 MNSLP
+1 MISLP
-6 IDDVLPALRDA
+6 IDEVLPPLRQALRE
-17 LANRHEA
+17 RHEA

-48 AGQTILMLEPRRLA
+48 AGQRIVMLEPRRLA

-112 DPALDGVGLLIFDEY
+112 DPALEGVGLLIFDEF

-134 DLALALSLNGRDL
+134 DLALALSLNGREL

-172 DDAPIL
+172 NDAPVL

-187 QMRWGRPY
+187 AMRWGRPF
-195 QVGEFIEPRLVQTI
+195 VPGEFIEPRVVQTV
-209 LDALQDETGS
+209 LDAINDESGS
-219 VLVFLPGQAEI
+219 LLVFLPGQAEI

-240 LGDRS
+240 LGLRS
-245 DVLLCPLH
+245 DILLCPLH

-263 AIDPA
+263 AIEPA
-268 PAGKRKVVLATNI
+268 PSGTRKVVLATNL
-281 AETSLTIN
+281 AETSLTID

-347 HEGLAA
+347 HAQLAA
-353 YGSAEILAADL
+353 YGSAEILQADL

-372 RWGVTPAQL
+372 RWGVTPEQL
-381 VWLDVP
+381 IWLDVP
-387 PTAAYAQAQDLLQ
+387 PAASYAQAQQLLE

-405 NDDKLTAHGQKM
+405 RDQQGHDWKLTAHGEAM

-428 LLLRGQDLGL
+428 LLLRGQALGL
-438 AVTACD
+438 AEMACD
-444 VAALLGERDILRGG
+444 VAALLGERDILRGA

-471 EERARGSQ
+471 ESRAARGGQ

-497 GRATQ
+497 GKAAT
-502 PVADPEHPRWLG
+502 PVADP
-514 ALNDDKLTAHGQK
+514 D
-527 MAELPAH
+527 
-534 PRIAHLLLRGQDLGL
+534 
-549 AATACDVAALLG
+549 
-561 ERDILRGGGADLH
+561 
-574 SRLALLSGEERAR
+574 
-587 GTQGG
+587 
-592 VQRAKQLARQ
+592 
-602 YRGYLRGRAT
+602 
-612 QPVADP
+612 
-618 EHPRWLG
+618 HPRWLG

-633 DRVAQQRRPG
+633 DRVAQQRKPG
-643 GAEYRLANGRAAVF
+643 GAEYRLANGRAALFSEV
-657 AEADSLMKQAW
+657 DGLMKQPW
-668 LVIADLGSRQG
+668 LVVADLGSRQG

-687 AADFDPTLFDT
+687 AAEFDPALLDT
-698 VLAEQVRNV
+698 VLSEQVRCV

-725 KVGELVLSR
+725 KVGELILSR
-734 EPLSGL
+734 EPLTGL
-740 DENARSQALVNL
+740 DETARTQALVNL

-773 VRLLRELDTGKT
+773 VMLLRQLDQDAQGQ

-795 LLASL
+795 LVLGL
-800 EHWLMPYLGKVSRLS
+800 EDWLGPYLGRVSRLS
-815 HFANLDIS
+815 HFASLDLS
-823 SYLHN
+823 SIVHN
-828 LLPWPLPQ
+828 VLKWPLPQ
-836 RLDELAPQHLKVPS
+836 RLDELAPHHIKVPS

-859 EHPPILAV
+859 EQPPILAV

-876 DTPRIAG
+876 DTPRIAA

-919 DLKGRYPKHY
+919 DLKGRYPKLFHKL
-929 WPDDPLVAEATARIK
+929 DPWVDSLNK
-944 PRK
+944 K